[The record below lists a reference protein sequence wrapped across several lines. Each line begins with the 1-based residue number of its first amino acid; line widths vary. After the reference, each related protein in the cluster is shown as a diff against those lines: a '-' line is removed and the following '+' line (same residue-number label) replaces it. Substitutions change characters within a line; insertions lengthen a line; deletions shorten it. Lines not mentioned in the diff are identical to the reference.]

1 MAEKIVERL
10 TVTNFGAV
18 GDGHTDD
25 YPAFVAAIASVPA
38 EAVVEID
45 VPRPPHAY
53 YISKTVG
60 EAGRHVSFMLAAGV
74 EFTGPAK
81 PPYYVGRSE
90 QRNGSER
97 TVFSQGSGRGDHVIG
112 DNLYIVNNGSEAA
125 YGARMQYDSFV
136 GVPASANGGDIADA
150 HFSIWHNADKAGLL
164 GKWHVAVSPET
175 GPGSSQSW
183 GMSCM
188 EVNPVNRGP
197 DRGWSNRPGQ
207 QTFVGGINV
216 VADLGEFAGGKGTN
230 VLYAYGAGSNGGPR
244 CHNLFLG
251 SPDAI
256 APGGRGVYL
265 NGAAKPEHAPE
276 AAFEVGQGEWRNAIR
291 TDTANLATGRAVQ
304 IGASQHIA
312 WVDGDQRTLSGFFN
326 GPGDPNGVVIAPVG
340 SLYTSRAGGVGR
352 TLYVKE
358 QGSGATGWVAK

>member
-1 MAEKIVERL
+1 
-10 TVTNFGAV
+10 
-18 GDGHTDD
+18 
-25 YPAFVAAIASVPA
+25 
-38 EAVVEID
+38 
-45 VPRPPHAY
+45 
-53 YISKTVG
+53 
-60 EAGRHVSFMLAAGV
+60 
-74 EFTGPAK
+74 
-81 PPYYVGRSE
+81 
-90 QRNGSER
+90 
-97 TVFSQGSGRGDHVIG
+97 
-112 DNLYIVNNGSEAA
+112 
-125 YGARMQYDSFV
+125 
-136 GVPASANGGDIADA
+136 
-150 HFSIWHNADKAGLL
+150 
-164 GKWHVAVSPET
+164 
-175 GPGSSQSW
+175 
-183 GMSCM
+183 M